1 MVLHI
6 SRPKFLVSWWC
17 KKHTLVS
24 KSSTKTEYRSLTTTT
39 LEVLWLQ
46 SLLMELIVDIVTPTM
61 YCDNLNTK
69 ALSHNPV
76 RHAKTKHME
85 LDIFFLREKVLNKAF
100 VVKHILASL
109 QNEDL
114 LTKALSSLRF
124 LALSDQLK
132 VVDKTTLH

>member
-1 MVLHI
+1 M
-6 SRPKFLVSWWC
+6 
-17 KKHTLVS
+17 
-24 KSSTKTEYRSLTTTT
+24 SSTKTEYRSLTTIT

-46 SLLMELIVDIVTPTM
+46 SLLMELRVDIVTPTM
-61 YCDNLNTK
+61 YCDNLSTK
-69 ALSHNPV
+69 ALPHNPV

-114 LTKALSSLRF
+114 LIKALSSLRF
-124 LALSDQLK
+124 LALSDQFK